1 MDSLDSKNAD
11 YFNINFRIPINAPS
25 WFYANTNKNS
35 NSNALYSN
43 NKNNSNTHHYT
54 RVSTCNIQS
63 SSSTNR
69 NPTSSSTSTSPTPS
83 SSSLVNDNFKFQR
96 YHRRK
101 SCPWKRISQKLKHF
115 MLSLLRTL
123 FYVLF
128 LLSLSDCWFQVG
140 SASLILSE
148 ESHGQS
154 NFGNRTSTVLQL
166 PIQALIFEVAAVAP
180 DANGNAADTEGATNN
195 SSSPHTTAN
204 IQTNDG
210 TSSSASTSEHSN
222 HHRRNP
228 HSISNMFTTVSPVSS
243 VTSTLPPWATAN
255 DTLWLSSPTLSSSSS
270 FSSSSSSAA
279 VDSSDSSSVAST
291 SLPASSLPTTLV
303 GFTTPAFHT
312 VLVSIILLFVILGTI
327 VGNVLVCIAVCM
339 VRKLRRPCN
348 YLLVSLALSDLCV
361 AVLVMP
367 MALLYEILEKW
378 SFGPVLCDIWV
389 SFDVLCC
396 TASILNL
403 CAISV
408 DRYLAITKPLEYGVK
423 RTPRRMMLCVALV
436 WLAAACIS
444 LPPLLI
450 LGNEHEDEHG
460 NPMCSVCQNFAY
472 QIYATLGSFYIP
484 LAVMLF
490 VYYQIFRAAR
500 RIVLEEKRAQTHL
513 QHALNGTGS
522 PPGHTDLEAHGHQQQ
537 HRHSSYGNTSL
548 NYSTCG
554 GLSASHHSGHGGHG
568 GGGGSGSSGL
578 LGSPHQKKLR
588 FQLAKE
594 KKASTTLG
602 IIMSAFTICWLPFF
616 ILALIR
622 PFVESETTH
631 VPQSLS
637 SLFLWLG
644 YANSLL
650 NPIIYATLNRDF
662 RKPFQEILYF
672 RCSSLNTMMRENYYQ
687 DQYGEPPSQRVMLGD
702 ERHGARESFL

>member
-1 MDSLDSKNAD
+1 MASPGQHCVATAAVRQRRHQQLQQHNNNNNN
-11 YFNINFRIPINAPS
+11 YTHNNN
-25 WFYANTNKNS
+25 
-35 NSNALYSN
+35 N
-43 NKNNSNTHHYT
+43 NKLISTATLTLLILCLSSCIAYATAAATSTEQPATRSPESGTLSDDFNSSSAFLGAIASAASSVNSSPIAI
-54 RVSTCNIQS
+54 VSYPGITSSTPNG
-63 SSSTNR
+63 SSSTLV
-69 NPTSSSTSTSPTPS
+69 SMSDTP
-83 SSSLVNDNFKFQR
+83 
-96 YHRRK
+96 
-101 SCPWKRISQKLKHF
+101 
-115 MLSLLRTL
+115 LLL
-123 FYVLF
+123 DELAP
-128 LLSLSDCWFQVG
+128 G
-140 SASLILSE
+140 E
-148 ESHGQS
+148 EE
-154 NFGNRTSTVLQL
+154 
-166 PIQALIFEVAAVAP
+166 FE
-180 DANGNAADTEGATNN
+180 
-195 SSSPHTTAN
+195 
-204 IQTNDG
+204 
-210 TSSSASTSEHSN
+210 
-222 HHRRNP
+222 
-228 HSISNMFTTVSPVSS
+228 
-243 VTSTLPPWATAN
+243 LPP
-255 DTLWLSSPTLSSSSS
+255 LQ
-270 FSSSSSSAA
+270 
-279 VDSSDSSSVAST
+279 SVI
-291 SLPASSLPTTLV
+291 
-303 GFTTPAFHT
+303 
-312 VLVSIILLFVILGTI
+312 VSIILLIVILGTV

-361 AVLVMP
+361 ALLVMP
-367 MALLYEILEKW
+367 MALLYEVLERW
-378 SFGPVLCDIWV
+378 SFGTLLCDIWV

-423 RTPRRMMLCVALV
+423 RTPRRMMLCVGIV

-450 LGNEHEDEHG
+450 LGNEHEDEDG
-460 NPMCSVCQNFAY
+460 QPICTVCQNFAY

-484 LAVMLF
+484 LSVMLF
-490 VYYQIFRAAR
+490 VYYQIFKAAR

-513 QHALNGTGS
+513 QQAMNGTGS
-522 PPGHTDLEAHGHQQQ
+522 PQTATAPALPHTELGSGNGAGHG
-537 HRHSSYGNTSL
+537 HRHSSIGNTSL
-548 NYSTCG
+548 TYSTCG
-554 GLSASHHSGHGGHG
+554 GLSTSGGGCG
-568 GGGGSGSSGL
+568 GGGGGVGITHGHHGSGGGVSGSTGL
-578 LGSPHQKKLR
+578 LGSPHHKKLR

-602 IIMSAFTICWLPFF
+602 IIMSAFTVCWLPFF

-622 PFVESETTH
+622 PFETMH
-631 VPQSLS
+631 VPPSLS